1 MKTLTSACSENLDL
15 KNPLSEYPRM
25 YLKRD
30 SYLSLN
36 GEWEYQIVKDNETF
50 DNQNWQMIIVPFAI
64 GSKLSCAKDTTLGI
78 DETLFWWI
86 CTI

>member
-25 YLKRD
+25 YLQRD

-36 GEWEYQIVKDNETF
+36 GEWEYQIVKD
-50 DNQNWQMIIVPFAI
+50 
-64 GSKLSCAKDTTLGI
+64 
-78 DETLFWWI
+78 DETV
-86 CTI
+86 THQN